1 MITSAAA
8 RAPRIYAPEWT
19 RAEVG
24 DFQAEGAVSGDSL
37 QLTRAPRKASP
48 KTLDNP
54 QVGQAAPAPRLTAG
68 ALKSPVFLGSEQ
80 AYFAEARHIIEQ
92 AQKGDTLAV
101 QMYEFENVETNGD
114 KDAAQNAPGFADQ
127 QALLPG
133 LAEAAARGVQVEVVL
148 DASKNPKTGELM
160 NQPVADYLI
169 AAGKKSGNLTL
180 DFYPPNAVNIDH
192 AKELIHLRPDG
203 QAMAVQEALVGGSN
217 WGNHTPAND
226 DGGGAFYGRDAVG
239 AAQIFFRD
247 QAFARGDVSSP
258 ASPDQDPNAPVS
270 WAVTSPTMCAGG
282 STGIKEAK
290 LNLMQQADEI
300 YLNQFCLNN
309 SDLVAAAVAKGP
321 AVHARLDPNEVH
333 VNRDALTQIRQAGGQ
348 ALWANTMMDA
358 NMPGQKNHEKLDVY
372 VKDGT
377 AFAATLG
384 SANDTGNGL
393 ETTHY
398 SPSSTTG
405 KNTQRKTNHEIDA
418 IVRRVQDGSYS
429 TAAFLDAALAKTKTD
444 LEQRSLEKP
453 PSSLS
458 GTAPGEF

>member
-19 RAEVG
+19 RAEVA
-24 DFQAEGAVSGDSL
+24 DFQAEEAASADSV
-37 QLTRAPRKASP
+37 QLTRAPRKAKP
-48 KTLDNP
+48 NTLDNP
-54 QVGQAAPAPRLTAG
+54 QVGQASPAPSLAAG
-68 ALKSPVFLGSEQ
+68 SLKSPVFLGTEQ
-80 AYFAEARHIIEQ
+80 EYFAEARHIIEQ
-92 AQKGDTLAV
+92 AKKGDTLAV

-114 KDAAQNAPGFADQ
+114 KDAAKNAPGFADQ

-133 LAEAAARGVQVEVVL
+133 LAEAAARGVQVEVLL
-148 DASKNPKTGELM
+148 DASKNPKSGELM

-180 DFYPPNAVNIDH
+180 DFYPPNSVNIDH
-192 AKELIHLRPDG
+192 AKELIHMTPSAQGL
-203 QAMAVQEALVGGSN
+203 AVQEALVGGSN

-226 DGGGAFYGRDAVG
+226 DGGGAFYGRDALG

-247 QAFARGDVSSP
+247 QAFARGDVTSP
-258 ASPDQDPNAPVS
+258 AAPTQDPNAPVT
-270 WAVTSPTMCAGG
+270 WAVTSPTMCASG

-290 LNLMQQADEI
+290 LDFMKQADEI

-309 SDLVAAAVAKGP
+309 ADLLAAAVARGP

-333 VNRDALTQIRQAGGQ
+333 VNRDALEQIRQAGGQ
-348 ALWANTMMDA
+348 ALWANTAMDA

-372 VKDGT
+372 VKNGS

-418 IVRRVQDGSYS
+418 IVRRVQEGDYS
-429 TAAFLDAALAKTKTD
+429 TAAFLDAALAKTKND
-444 LEQRSLEKP
+444 LEKRSLEKP